1 MNALNIEIFS
11 DLICPW
17 CYIGRRRL
25 EDGLKILGANELP
38 NIIWR
43 PFELNPDMPKAG
55 LHRKAYRAAKFGS
68 WERSQAMDREIA
80 EIGRTLGLE
89 FNYDRVLITPN
100 TRAGHRLL
108 WWARDKGLQDALA
121 DALFRAYFTEG
132 RDIGKNEVLTQIAA
146 EAGLSATDFS
156 RFVESDKGLEEVL
169 KEEVEGKQRGLNGV
183 PFFVINGV
191 PAFSGAQHPERL
203 SRRFVRFS
211 TWMSQSAA
219 PTRVLS
225 EADDNNES
233 PTAKRRPSAPGVDLV
248 VDGGFVLLVSAN
260 TIEA

>member
-25 EDGLKILGANELP
+25 EAGLKILGANELP
-38 NIIWR
+38 KIILH

-55 LHRKAYRAAKFGS
+55 LDRKAYRSAKFGS
-68 WERSQAMDREIA
+68 WERSQAMDREVA

-132 RDIGKNEVLTQIAA
+132 RDIGKNEVLTQIAD

-156 RFVESDKGLEEVL
+156 RFVESDALRNLE
-169 KEEVEGKQRGLNGV
+169 R
-183 PFFVINGV
+183 
-191 PAFSGAQHPERL
+191 
-203 SRRFVRFS
+203 
-211 TWMSQSAA
+211 
-219 PTRVLS
+219 
-225 EADDNNES
+225 
-233 PTAKRRPSAPGVDLV
+233 
-248 VDGGFVLLVSAN
+248 
-260 TIEA
+260 

>member
-25 EDGLKILGANELP
+25 EAGLKILGANELP

-55 LHRKAYRAAKFGS
+55 LDRKAYRSAKFGS
-68 WERSQAMDREIA
+68 WERSQAMDREVA
-80 EIGRTLGLE
+80 EIGKTLG
-89 FNYDRVLITPN
+89 LITPN

-191 PAFSGAQHPERL
+191 PAFSGAQHPET
-203 SRRFVRFS
+203 FV
-211 TWMSQSAA
+211 AA
-219 PTRVLS
+219 FRQVL
-225 EADDNNES
+225 AMD
-233 PTAKRRPSAPGVDLV
+233 APKCGLDTCSV
-248 VDGGFVLLVSAN
+248 
-260 TIEA
+260 

>member
-25 EDGLKILGANELP
+25 EAGLKILGANELP

-55 LHRKAYRAAKFGS
+55 LDRKAYRSAKFGS
-68 WERSQAMDREIA
+68 WERSQAMDREVA

-89 FNYDRVLITPN
+89 FNYDRVLVTPN

-132 RDIGKNEVLTQIAA
+132 RDIGKNEVLSEIAA

-169 KEEVEGKQRGLNGV
+169 KEEAEGKQRGLNGV
-183 PFFVINGV
+183 PFFFINGV
-191 PAFSGAQHPERL
+191 PAFSGAQHPET
-203 SRRFVRFS
+203 FVAAFCQVLG
-211 TWMSQSAA
+211 TDA
-219 PTRVLS
+219 PTCGPHTCSV
-225 EADDNNES
+225 
-233 PTAKRRPSAPGVDLV
+233 
-248 VDGGFVLLVSAN
+248 
-260 TIEA
+260 

>member
-25 EDGLKILGANELP
+25 EAGLKILGANELP

-55 LHRKAYRAAKFGS
+55 LDRKAYRSAKFGS
-68 WERSQAMDREIA
+68 WERSQAMDREVA

-146 EAGLSATDFS
+146 EAGLSATDS
-156 RFVESDKGLEEVL
+156 RRFLESDKGLGEVL
-169 KEEVEGKQRGLNGV
+169 KEEGEGRRRGLNGV
-183 PFFVINGV
+183 PFFFINGS
-191 PAFSGAQHPERL
+191 PAFSGAQHPDT
-203 SRRFVRFS
+203 FV
-211 TWMSQSAA
+211 AA
-219 PTRVLS
+219 FRQVLGKDAPKCGPDTCLS
-225 EADDNNES
+225 EADDNIES
-233 PTAKRRPSAPGVDLV
+233 AISAERRS
-248 VDGGFVLLVSAN
+248 
-260 TIEA
+260 

>member
-25 EDGLKILGANELP
+25 EAGLKILGANELP

-55 LHRKAYRAAKFGS
+55 LDRKAYRSAKFGS
-68 WERSQAMDREIA
+68 WERSQAMDREVA

-132 RDIGKNEVLTQIAA
+132 RDIGENEVLSEIAA
-146 EAGLSATDFS
+146 EAGLSKATKDLKS
-156 RFVESDKGLEEVL
+156 CSKRKL
-169 KEEVEGKQRGLNGV
+169 KESREDSTAC
-183 PFFVINGV
+183 P
-191 PAFSGAQHPERL
+191 SL
-203 SRRFVRFS
+203 SS
-211 TWMSQSAA
+211 T
-219 PTRVLS
+219 
-225 EADDNNES
+225 
-233 PTAKRRPSAPGVDLV
+233 
-248 VDGGFVLLVSAN
+248 
-260 TIEA
+260 

>member
-25 EDGLKILGANELP
+25 EAGLKILGANELP

-55 LHRKAYRAAKFGS
+55 LDRKAYRSAKFGS
-68 WERSQAMDREIA
+68 WERSQAMDREVA

-108 WWARDKGLQDALA
+108 WWARDKGWQDALA

-132 RDIGKNEVLTQIAA
+132 RDIGKNEVLTQIAD

-169 KEEVEGKQRGLNGV
+169 KEEAEGMQRGLNGV

-191 PAFSGAQHPERL
+191 PAFSGAQHPET
-203 SRRFVRFS
+203 FVEAFLQVLD
-211 TWMSQSAA
+211 MDA
-219 PTRVLS
+219 PKCGPDTCSV
-225 EADDNNES
+225 
-233 PTAKRRPSAPGVDLV
+233 
-248 VDGGFVLLVSAN
+248 
-260 TIEA
+260 